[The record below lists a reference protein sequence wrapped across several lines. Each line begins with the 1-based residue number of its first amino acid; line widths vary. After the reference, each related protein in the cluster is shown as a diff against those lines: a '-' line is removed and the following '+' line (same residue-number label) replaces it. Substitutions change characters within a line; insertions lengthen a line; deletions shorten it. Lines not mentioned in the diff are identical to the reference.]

1 MRGGAK
7 TPLTPTV
14 RVFKK
19 LRTWV
24 RFEIDLPENAFEKLQ
39 ASQVRSAALIRSSFF
54 HGSSLAQGTDSAVIC
69 C

>member
-1 MRGGAK
+1 ME
-7 TPLTPTV
+7 
-14 RVFKK
+14 K

-54 HGSSLAQGTDSAVIC
+54 HGSSLAQGTDSVVEFPLIWKQTGTSELN
-69 C
+69 